1 MVHGFTCIIRWS
13 ASYFITAFAHAITV
27 VKGRR
32 KMACCF
38 SGAAIQTMECLKL
51 FEHMASTMAECMA
64 VVTREFG
71 VPKTTQDVLRYA
83 LLCMMKIYTEFNQA
97 TLLRPIGQI
106 HGTEYW

>member
-1 MVHGFTCIIRWS
+1 
-13 ASYFITAFAHAITV
+13 
-27 VKGRR
+27 
-32 KMACCF
+32 MACCF

-83 LLCMMKIYTEFNQA
+83 RLGMMKIYTAFNLA
-97 TLLRPIGQI
+97 TLLRLVKFMEVNIS
-106 HGTEYW
+106 EF

>member
-1 MVHGFTCIIRWS
+1 
-13 ASYFITAFAHAITV
+13 
-27 VKGRR
+27 
-32 KMACCF
+32 MACCF

-83 LLCMMKIYTEFNQA
+83 LLFMQDENIQRIKFSDLA
-97 TLLRPIGQI
+97 PIGQI
-106 HGTEYW
+106 HGIEY